1 MNTYRRF
8 SNAAAPYNLYLFEQR
23 LIIKSS
29 LMNVIIISNNKSLNS
44 VKIDTLIC
52 QFCIIQKIYF
62 LPLLKLLNS
71 NFISSKCYQ
80 ISFSFA

>member
-29 LMNVIIISNNKSLNS
+29 LKNVIIISNNKSLNS
-44 VKIDTLIC
+44 VKNIDLSIL
-52 QFCIIQKIYF
+52 Y
-62 LPLLKLLNS
+62 NS
-71 NFISSKCYQ
+71 KNIFPSIT
-80 ISFSFA
+80 